1 MSATILIVEDEK
13 RIADWTQ
20 RYLERAGFQT
30 LVAHDGLTGLEMAQ
44 TESPD
49 LLILD
54 WMLPGIDGVEIC
66 RRLRVE
72 SDVPII
78 MLTARSAHRDR
89 INGLEIG
96 ADDYITKPFEMD
108 KVKKT
113 IRTLLELNS

>member
-20 RYLERAGFQT
+20 RYFERAGFQT
-30 LVAHDGLTGLEMAQ
+30 LVAHDGLSGLEMAR

-54 WMLPGIDGVEIC
+54 LMLPGIDGIEIC
-66 RRLRVE
+66 RRLRAE

-78 MLTARSAHRDR
+78 
-89 INGLEIG
+89 NQWC
-96 ADDYITKPFEMD
+96 
-108 KVKKT
+108 
-113 IRTLLELNS
+113 